1 MSLNNLLT
9 PINNLLTYL
18 QRLLLKD
25 LGGLEEKRRLALA
38 PHNLRVHVREA
49 LYIVRTHFVEDLR
62 RKEEEGGGRRSA
74 SYILEER

>member
-1 MSLNNLLT
+1 MFRDSFRPLASVTSHTVSFSRTSLSRMSLNNLLT

-38 PHNLRVHVREA
+38 PHNLRVHVR
-49 LYIVRTHFVEDLR
+49 
-62 RKEEEGGGRRSA
+62 
-74 SYILEER
+74 